1 MTPAGEVLREL
12 PVWPG
17 ADAQPVDVAESPVD
31 NHLYVTDGAGYKL
44 IRYDAAGRR
53 LLAWDLPAFNSI
65 DGSHLAVG
73 ADGTVYVTIPEEGQV
88 WAYGA
93 DGVRRSVWQLPPR
106 DGIPSRP
113 VGIDIGPD
121 GELWVT
127 DVANGR
133 VLRLL
138 SEG

>member
-1 MTPAGEVLREL
+1 MTASAREMGIMQGFPPPPDKRPTL
-12 PVWPG
+12 
-17 ADAQPVDVAESPVD
+17 
-31 NHLYVTDGAGYKL
+31 NN
-44 IRYDAAGRR
+44 
-53 LLAWDLPAFNSI
+53 WDLPPFNSI

-73 ADGTVYVTIPEEGQV
+73 PDGTVYVTIPEEGQV

-106 DGIPSRP
+106 DGVPARP
-113 VGIDIGPD
+113 VGIDLGPD